1 MHGGTVGKESVCQCR
16 HMGDAGLIPGPGRS
30 PKEGNSN
37 LLQYSCLENSM
48 GRGAWQATVNGIAQ
62 SQTRLS
68 TSACTHALLPLQA
81 PTAAF
86 LWLECTELL
95 LFLGAFALAV
105 PSAWHALP
113 GTFPRTFPP
122 SLAASAPGS
131 PPLPREVALDP
142 QALCHPFLITSWIL
156 FFCLPFFPPI
166 TLRVNPEC
174 RDNVSENLA
183 HSKCSLT

>member
-95 LFLGAFALAV
+95 LFLGINRSHNCLLSMYYIPGCRRKWQPAPVF
-105 PSAWHALP
+105 LP
-113 GTFPRTFPP
+113 GEPRGQG
-122 SLAASAPGS
+122 SLVGCCPWGS
-131 PPLPREVALDP
+131 TESDRTEV
-142 QALCHPFLITSWIL
+142 T
-156 FFCLPFFPPI
+156 
-166 TLRVNPEC
+166 
-174 RDNVSENLA
+174 
-183 HSKCSLT
+183 